1 MHSLR
6 TLSASLV
13 LLALPLT
20 AQTTRT
26 FVSAQVGN
34 DANSCVPTAPCRT
47 FGRAISLTL
56 SGGEV
61 IVLDSGG
68 YGKFTVKQAITIQA
82 PAGIYAGC
90 TADTC
95 ATVTAAL
102 GDTVILRGLIFH
114 GLGVSQSGIL
124 FNTGAVLHVENCI
137 INGFGGNGIDANL
150 NASLF
155 VNDTMIRNGGSG
167 GISVGTGV
175 ASINRCRIEKNGGTA
190 VLAHDNA
197 HVTASETVAAGNGAA
212 GFDAESSAT
221 LALENCISSG
231 NGTGVA
237 VGAGATTRV
246 SNSVVTN
253 NTTGLFTGGGSLLTR
268 VNNMVEGNG
277 DNGSFN
283 GTILAK

>member
-68 YGKFTVKQAITIQA
+68 YGRFTVKQAITIQA
-82 PAGIYAGC
+82 PAGISAGC

-102 GDTVILRGLIFH
+102 RDTLIQRGL
-114 GLGVSQSGIL
+114 
-124 FNTGAVLHVENCI
+124 
-137 INGFGGNGIDANL
+137 
-150 NASLF
+150 
-155 VNDTMIRNGGSG
+155 
-167 GISVGTGV
+167 
-175 ASINRCRIEKNGGTA
+175 
-190 VLAHDNA
+190 
-197 HVTASETVAAGNGAA
+197 
-212 GFDAESSAT
+212 
-221 LALENCISSG
+221 
-231 NGTGVA
+231 
-237 VGAGATTRV
+237 
-246 SNSVVTN
+246 
-253 NTTGLFTGGGSLLTR
+253 
-268 VNNMVEGNG
+268 
-277 DNGSFN
+277 
-283 GTILAK
+283 